1 MKILCAFGRYNY
13 GDESRG
19 ESPEYSGFV
28 PALRNLGHEVRLFDS
43 WNRLAYPD
51 LASLNIALLDEVD
64 DFCPDIFFSVQI
76 NYEIWLETVEKIK
89 SRGDLITITWA
100 TDDSWKYKEVSR
112 FIASSYDRIITTYP
126 HLVYQYKSDGI
137 DGVISSQWAA
147 ISDYLQEPLPSKN
160 CKYNV
165 TFIGTSNKLREYWIR
180 SLISRGID
188 VVCFGFGWPNGSV
201 PNKEIPR
208 IIRESRI
215 CLNFATSRGENQ
227 IKART
232 FEVLGSGGF
241 LLTDSARGLEKYY
254 KQGKEICIF
263 SDFEDL
269 VDKINY
275 YLENPDER
283 NMIARAG
290 FLRTQH
296 EHTYENR
303 FIEIIPSLDSIAKT
317 PRILA
322 SSSDFEEIVAK
333 HKLSPTL
340 QIVRMILL
348 YFFIFLFGKL
358 RGPRA
363 ARRIVY
369 ECSWRLL
376 GRHTFTASGWPGR
389 LFPHE

>member
-1 MKILCAFGRYNY
+1 MCAFGRYNY

-19 ESPEYSGFV
+19 ESPEYTAFV
-28 PALRNLGHEVRLFDS
+28 PALRNLGHEVILFDS

-51 LASLNIALLDEVD
+51 LASLNIALLHAVD
-64 DFCPDIFFSVQI
+64 DFCPDIFLSVQI
-76 NYEIWLETVEKIK
+76 NYEIWLETIEKIK

-126 HLVYQYKSDGI
+126 HLIHQYKADGI
-137 DGVISSQWAA
+137 DSVHSSQWAA
-147 ISDYLQEPLPSKN
+147 TSDFLQEPLLSKN

-165 TFIGTSNKLREYWIR
+165 SFIGTKNKLREHWIR
-180 SLISRGID
+180 SLTARGIN
-188 VVCFGFGWPNGSV
+188 VNCFGFGWPSGSV
-201 PNKEIPR
+201 PSKEIPR

-215 CLNFATSRGENQ
+215 CLNFAASRGENQ
-227 IKART
+227 IKARI
-232 FEVLGSGGF
+232 FEVPGAGGF
-241 LLTDSARGLEKYY
+241 LLTDSARSLDKYY
-254 KQGKEICIF
+254 KQGKEICVF

-269 VDKINY
+269 VYKINY

-283 NMIARAG
+283 NMIAQAG
-290 FLRTQH
+290 FLRTRL

-303 FIEIIPSLDSIAKT
+303 FIEIIPSFESIPKAPTILD
-317 PRILA
+317 

-340 QIVRMILL
+340 RIVRNILQ
-348 YFFIFLFGKL
+348 YFFIFLLGKP
-358 RGPRA
+358 RGVRA
-363 ARRIVY
+363 ARRLVY
-369 ECSWRLL
+369 ECSWRLF

-389 LFPHE
+389 MFPHD